1 MLGNIWP
8 KLKSEEK
15 GFTLIELVIV
25 IVILG
30 VIAGVAVPQF
40 VGLSDEARLS
50 AARGVGGSVSST
62 IMNLHSNYLIRAT
75 DYDASDAITGTT
87 LSGGITVTNSS
98 DTLIFASGSKT
109 YNWTYNPRIG
119 INSAFLE
126 EDSSSDFP

>member
-1 MLGNIWP
+1 MENTWSRR
-8 KLKSEEK
+8 KNDDS
-15 GFTLIELVIV
+15 GFTLIELIIV
-25 IVILG
+25 IVVLG
-30 VIAGVAVPQF
+30 IISSVAFPKF

-98 DTLIFASGSKT
+98 DTLIFVSGSKT

>member
-1 MLGNIWP
+1 MENTWSRR
-8 KLKSEEK
+8 KNEDS
-15 GFTLIELVIV
+15 GFTLIELIIV
-25 IVILG
+25 IVVLG
-30 VIAGVAVPQF
+30 IISSVALPKF

-109 YNWTYNPRIG
+109 YNWTYNPRNG